1 MNRDVITKSEDY
13 KRNVRDH
20 VLYGLCRCG
29 RREVRRVKNEI
40 KETMED
46 ERKREK
52 TKTTS
57 GEGEE
62 AMRQVIV

>member
-40 KETMED
+40 MED
-46 ERKREK
+46 ERKRKK